1 MDLSYTPEQIA
12 FRREVRA
19 WIEAAMPPHLKRKA
33 EGAGHYEQPEVVEW
47 HKILYAKGWIAP
59 HWPKEVGGTGWNIAQ
74 RHIFGEELVRANAPQ
89 LSPFG
94 LGMVGPLLIQYGN
107 DAEEALP
114 SQDPLGRRSLVSGL
128 LRAERRLRPR
138 VAAAARRQG
147 RRRLHPQRPEDVD
160 HQRAIRAL
168 DLRPRPHQRRRQE
181 AGRHHLRARRRPQ
194 HARHHREAV
203 PHHRRY

>member
-1 MDLSYTPEQIA
+1 MDLSYTPEQIE
-12 FRREVRA
+12 FRRDVRA

-33 EGAGHYEQPEVVEW
+33 AGAGHYEHAEVTEW

-107 DAEEALP
+107 DAQKKRFLPKILAGEE
-114 SQDPLGRRSLVSGL
+114 
-128 LRAERRLRPR
+128 
-138 VAAAARRQG
+138 
-147 RRRLHPQRPEDVD
+147 
-160 HQRAIRAL
+160 IWC
-168 DLRPRPHQRRRQE
+168 
-181 AGRHHLRARRRPQ
+181 
-194 HARHHREAV
+194 
-203 PHHRRY
+203 